1 MRLNTKMGFT
11 LVEVLIASA
20 IFIFIFLAAYL
31 IYETNQITFA
41 KGERDVD
48 IQQNARV
55 AMDRIVR
62 ELRMAGFDP
71 QDPTIIPDPCTTPIQ
86 SATPES
92 ISFIADVD
100 SDGTTEK
107 VEYTHDGD
115 SDPPGVRREQWP
127 SLAGANCDGDWSDSG
142 GAQPLVDK
150 VVLLAFTYYD
160 NSGTQ
165 IPDNDLMAR
174 LSEIRRITIAITA
187 SDVLPS
193 EGTRS
198 YTLTSEVRPRN
209 LGL

>member
-1 MRLNTKMGFT
+1 MRLNTKRGFT
-11 LVEVLIASA
+11 LVEILVASA
-20 IFIFIFLAAYL
+20 IFVVIFLAVYL
-31 IYETNQITFA
+31 VYETNQITFA

-71 QDPTIIPDPCTTPIQ
+71 QVPTIIPNPCATPIQ
-86 SATPES
+86 LATPAS
-92 ISFIADVD
+92 ITFIADVD
-100 SDGTTEK
+100 SDGTTER
-107 VEYTHDGD
+107 VEYTHDP
-115 SDPPGVRREQWP
+115 DPPGVRREQWP
-127 SLAGANCDGDWSDSG
+127 SLAGADCEGDWSASA

-150 VVLLAFTYYD
+150 VVSLTFTYYD

-165 IPDNDLMAR
+165 IPDADLTAR
-174 LSEIRRITIAITA
+174 LGEIRRITIAITT
-187 SDVLPS
+187 SDILPS